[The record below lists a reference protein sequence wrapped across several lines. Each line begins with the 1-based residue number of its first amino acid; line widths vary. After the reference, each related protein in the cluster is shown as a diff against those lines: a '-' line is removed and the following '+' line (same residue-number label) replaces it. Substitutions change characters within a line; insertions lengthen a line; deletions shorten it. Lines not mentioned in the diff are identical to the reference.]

1 MQDFQHGR
9 LSRFDECYYLNAIV
23 TCLYLAS
30 PMPMTPFPDAL
41 ASYNLCRAATVAFNM
56 YAPSPLPAGWLLSS
70 VLLPFFDVRLHHHGM
85 MFCLTDRDA
94 TKSFIIQVHAILHD
108 CL

>member
-1 MQDFQHGR
+1 
-9 LSRFDECYYLNAIV
+9 
-23 TCLYLAS
+23 
-30 PMPMTPFPDAL
+30 
-41 ASYNLCRAATVAFNM
+41 M

-70 VLLPFFDVRLHHHGM
+70 VLLPFFDVRQHHHGM